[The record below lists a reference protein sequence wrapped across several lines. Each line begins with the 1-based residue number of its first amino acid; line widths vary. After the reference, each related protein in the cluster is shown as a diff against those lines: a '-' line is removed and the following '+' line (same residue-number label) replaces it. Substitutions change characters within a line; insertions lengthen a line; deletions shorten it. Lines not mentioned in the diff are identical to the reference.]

1 MREGGLGIFPQKK
14 REKKTESFEKLQ
26 SILKRL
32 LPEILKGIFH
42 NEKVFHVQA
51 CRVSK
56 LRISIAS
63 EAEFR
68 LKFLLPTQTH
78 PCEIASTLPLSIQTT
93 WEGPSGEGGKAKA
106 HRCASLPLS
115 PRALSKQRGSLVRLP
130 AGQVY
135 NKFGII
141 FDEEILRY
149 SCDEF
154 GIELKL
160 SVLTVPK

>member
-68 LKFLLPTQTH
+68 LKFLLVWGAVFHAT
-78 PCEIASTLPLSIQTT
+78 
-93 WEGPSGEGGKAKA
+93 
-106 HRCASLPLS
+106 
-115 PRALSKQRGSLVRLP
+115 
-130 AGQVY
+130 
-135 NKFGII
+135 
-141 FDEEILRY
+141 
-149 SCDEF
+149 
-154 GIELKL
+154 
-160 SVLTVPK
+160 

>member
-93 WEGPSGEGGKAKA
+93 WEGPSGEGE
-106 HRCASLPLS
+106 
-115 PRALSKQRGSLVRLP
+115 SKGTQVRFSTSKPQGSLEATGFP
-130 AGQVY
+130 CETAADQ
-135 NKFGII
+135 
-141 FDEEILRY
+141 
-149 SCDEF
+149 SQ
-154 GIELKL
+154 LKRRHCPRVL
-160 SVLTVPK
+160 CLCCWSSV